1 MLNLKQHELTHSH
14 RNVCCE
20 CCSVY
25 ICMGVWVCGCPCV
38 STSHLKGAKIW
49 QQAAHTHHPRP
60 YSITHFQQRPLPA
73 PPCPFGLTNS
83 VQISTEKLE
92 RVAAGRSCLKSFL
105 NITARSEGRGSGVA
119 RLGGWGEWSL
129 GLSGSESLRCLFV
142 LRTFSAPMHTL
153 QIHLVSLGCFVSLF
167 LRLLFSWLSDLS
179 SSSSLC
185 CHLKF
190 WVLISLSG
198 YVHRVSI
205 TKNQYTTFTPQSRL
219 NSHRFV
225 QVNHQ
230 RRHFKLY

>member
-49 QQAAHTHHPRP
+49 QQAAYTHHPRP

-129 GLSGSESLRCLFV
+129 GLSGSRALRVWDVCLF
-142 LRTFSAPMHTL
+142 SA
-153 QIHLVSLGCFVSLF
+153 LF
-167 LRLLFSWLSDLS
+167 LHLCTHCKFTWFHLAVLFRCPPTAFFMTERPEQQLIALLSFKVLSFDIPLGLCTQGIDNKESIYHFHTSGS
-179 SSSSLC
+179 SQLPQIC
-185 CHLKF
+185 T
-190 WVLISLSG
+190 
-198 YVHRVSI
+198 
-205 TKNQYTTFTPQSRL
+205 TKSPTETL
-219 NSHRFV
+219 
-225 QVNHQ
+225 
-230 RRHFKLY
+230 

>member
-1 MLNLKQHELTHSH
+1 MA
-14 RNVCCE
+14 
-20 CCSVY
+20 
-25 ICMGVWVCGCPCV
+25 
-38 STSHLKGAKIW
+38 TSS
-49 QQAAHTHHPRP
+49 AHPSPPSLFHHPLPTAPTPRP
-60 YSITHFQQRPLPA
+60 SLPLRTDKQRA
-73 PPCPFGLTNS
+73 NFYRETWTCCCGPFVL
-83 VQISTEKLE
+83 EKFSKHNCK
-92 RVAAGRSCLKSFL
+92 VW
-105 NITARSEGRGSGVA
+105 GSGFRGCTVGG
-119 RLGGWGEWSL
+119 LGGMKSRAL

-185 CHLKF
+185 CRLKF

>member
-119 RLGGWGEWSL
+119 RLGGWGYEVSGSRALGLWESEMFVCSPHFFCTYAHIANSL
-129 GLSGSESLRCLFV
+129 GFTWLF
-142 LRTFSAPMHTL
+142 
-153 QIHLVSLGCFVSLF
+153 CFVVPPTAFFMTERPEQQLIA
-167 LRLLFSWLSDLS
+167 LLSFKVLSFDIPLGLCTQGIDNKESIYHFHTSVS
-179 SSSSLC
+179 SQL
-185 CHLKF
+185 
-190 WVLISLSG
+190 
-198 YVHRVSI
+198 
-205 TKNQYTTFTPQSRL
+205 PQICTSKSPTETL
-219 NSHRFV
+219 
-225 QVNHQ
+225 
-230 RRHFKLY
+230 